1 MSYQDSSTV
10 VYKPGR
16 AIFPIARL
24 IVSIHASESMR
35 LFFKDSINFIV
46 IFDKAR
52 EYTENLMLDF
62 GCIPKLRINSRFL
75 ETSAKY
81 TT

>member
-1 MSYQDSSTV
+1 
-10 VYKPGR
+10 
-16 AIFPIARL
+16 
-24 IVSIHASESMR
+24 MR

-62 GCIPKLRINSRFL
+62 GCIPKLRINYRFL
-75 ETSAKY
+75 ETSRISI
-81 TT
+81 